1 MNAKHIS
8 ASEIVI
14 EQVNWGQLAWVSR
27 PAATHSRNITEIIVT
42 LEPGFGHNFHKHPQQ
57 EEVIYVLSGQ
67 VDQWLQTKKQT
78 LFPGD
83 ATFVGKDVVHA
94 TFNTSKEPARF
105 LVVLSPAIG
114 EGGYE
119 MVDVANEAPWIDLV
133 K

>member
-8 ASEIVI
+8 DQEIAV
-14 EQVNWGQLAWVSR
+14 EQVSWGQLAWINR
-27 PAATHSRNITEIIVT
+27 PANGSRNITELLVT

-78 LFPGD
+78 LRPGE
-83 ATFVGKDVVHA
+83 AAFIGKDVVHA
-94 TFNTSKEPARF
+94 TFNTTKEPAKF

-119 MVDVANEAPWIDLV
+119 MVDVANEAPWHDLS